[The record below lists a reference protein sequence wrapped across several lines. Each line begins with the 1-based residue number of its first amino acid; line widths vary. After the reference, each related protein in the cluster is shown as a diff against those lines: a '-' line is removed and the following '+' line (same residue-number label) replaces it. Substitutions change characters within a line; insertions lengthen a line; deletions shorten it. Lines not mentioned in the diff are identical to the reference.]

1 MFVCMFY
8 LSPRSR
14 IIVSIWETS
23 ELKRENIR
31 RKKREKEEEEAK
43 VESLRYKRFI
53 VYSLKTFAEIF
64 CYFFLFL
71 YFKDSCERG
80 LFNRALFSTFLISLL
95 FLFFFFLFFFWSR
108 QQVSPFGTCNGSNLS
123 YRTLFFFF
131 LIAKKHVARLAGL
144 FFSRS
149 RGPVSFPVGILPLF
163 FFFELQ
169 RVRKSDSALRL
180 ARVHL
185 REMCF
190 TQNIRSRVT
199 RKKKMEKIKTPNC
212 IILCLCVN
220 PLNTK
225 NKKKKLREKQNRK
238 TTTSINVNKHTDPR
252 IEVFCDSSWCERAL
266 ARGSVIFDHAPAER
280 EKRFVRKIFQLFH
293 PGKGKQR
300 SNLTVVAC
308 VSSVVTRLFEKLKPN
323 KIRRKN

>member
-1 MFVCMFY
+1 MFY

-131 LIAKKHVARLAGL
+131 WLQRNTWRAWQVCFFLGHVVRFRFQLEFCL
-144 FFSRS
+144 Y
-149 RGPVSFPVGILPLF
+149 

-225 NKKKKLREKQNRK
+225 NKKK
-238 TTTSINVNKHTDPR
+238 S
-252 IEVFCDSSWCERAL
+252 
-266 ARGSVIFDHAPAER
+266 
-280 EKRFVRKIFQLFH
+280 
-293 PGKGKQR
+293 
-300 SNLTVVAC
+300 
-308 VSSVVTRLFEKLKPN
+308 
-323 KIRRKN
+323 

>member
-1 MFVCMFY
+1 MFY

-163 FFFELQ
+163 FFRITARAQKWFGFAPCARAPQ
-169 RVRKSDSALRL
+169 RNVFYSEHSFP
-180 ARVHL
+180 
-185 REMCF
+185 C
-190 TQNIRSRVT
+190 
-199 RKKKMEKIKTPNC
+199 
-212 IILCLCVN
+212 
-220 PLNTK
+220 
-225 NKKKKLREKQNRK
+225 NKKKENGK
-238 TTTSINVNKHTDPR
+238 NKNTELYYSMPL
-252 IEVFCDSSWCERAL
+252 CQ
-266 ARGSVIFDHAPAER
+266 P
-280 EKRFVRKIFQLFH
+280 
-293 PGKGKQR
+293 P
-300 SNLTVVAC
+300 
-308 VSSVVTRLFEKLKPN
+308 
-323 KIRRKN
+323 

>member
-1 MFVCMFY
+1 MFY

-23 ELKRENIR
+23 ELKRENTR

-71 YFKDSCERG
+71 YFIDSCERG

-123 YRTLFFFF
+123 YRTLFFF
-131 LIAKKHVARLAGL
+131 LIAKKHVARLAGS

-149 RGPVSFPVGILPLF
+149 RGPVSFPVGILPI

-180 ARVHL
+180 ARAHL

-190 TQNIRSRVT
+190 THYS
-199 RKKKMEKIKTPNC
+199 EHSFPC
-212 IILCLCVN
+212 
-220 PLNTK
+220 
-225 NKKKKLREKQNRK
+225 NKKKENGK
-238 TTTSINVNKHTDPR
+238 NKNTELYYSMPL
-252 IEVFCDSSWCERAL
+252 CQ
-266 ARGSVIFDHAPAER
+266 P
-280 EKRFVRKIFQLFH
+280 
-293 PGKGKQR
+293 P
-300 SNLTVVAC
+300 
-308 VSSVVTRLFEKLKPN
+308 
-323 KIRRKN
+323 

>member
-1 MFVCMFY
+1 MFY

-71 YFKDSCERG
+71 YFIDSCERG

-123 YRTLFFFF
+123 YRTL
-131 LIAKKHVARLAGL
+131 
-144 FFSRS
+144 
-149 RGPVSFPVGILPLF
+149 LF
-163 FFFELQ
+163 FFDCKETRGAPGRF
-169 RVRKSDSALRL
+169 VFFS
-180 ARVHL
+180 
-185 REMCF
+185 
-190 TQNIRSRVT
+190 VT
-199 RKKKMEKIKTPNC
+199 WSGF
-212 IILCLCVN
+212 V
-220 PLNTK
+220 
-225 NKKKKLREKQNRK
+225 
-238 TTTSINVNKHTDPR
+238 
-252 IEVFCDSSWCERAL
+252 SSWNFAFIFFSNYSACAKVIRLCGLRACT
-266 ARGSVIFDHAPAER
+266 S
-280 EKRFVRKIFQLFH
+280 EKCVLLRTFV
-293 PGKGKQR
+293 P
-300 SNLTVVAC
+300 V
-308 VSSVVTRLFEKLKPN
+308 
-323 KIRRKN
+323 